1 MARPKPEIEKD
12 RISLRID
19 PDLKRDI
26 QSLAGVYEMP
36 FTVYIE
42 DVLKKHVDA
51 RQEMITEKKE
61 ANRKIIERQTAR
73 ENNRQVV

>member
-42 DVLKKHVDA
+42 DILKKHVDA

-61 ANRKIIERQTAR
+61 SNRQIIERQEAR
-73 ENNRQVV
+73 ERRRQVV

>member
-61 ANRKIIERQTAR
+61 ANRKIIERQTVR